1 MRASNSIYPRYSS
14 QRKWPRATRLPSLQQ
29 PLQKEPQISVDVE
42 LMLKSR
48 NYVKDMLNP
57 VLLQRRHE
65 VQRMLWGNHRI
76 RVPVLDEYRR
86 NSSTHIAD
94 RTRPSHQLLLGQPSH
109 LLKHSAQPRAPGRR
123 DTEIQRCSQY
133 RGTDHRTVNI
143 RVTQLVTL
151 QLRDALDECPQRRQ
165 MSPPPKSP
173 SAQPGWDP
181 GYTPARPSSGSVPP
195 S

>member
-1 MRASNSIYPRYSS
+1 
-14 QRKWPRATRLPSLQQ
+14 
-29 PLQKEPQISVDVE
+29 
-42 LMLKSR
+42 MLKSR

-151 QLRDALDECPQRRQ
+151 QLRDALDECPQCRQVSSRR
-165 MSPPPKSP
+165 K
-173 SAQPGWDP
+173 
-181 GYTPARPSSGSVPP
+181 ARQHNPVGIQVILRRDRLQVAYRRLDIVQLCWKARLRNIAIV
-195 S
+195 